1 MQTIQTKQRRLFRE
15 IRQRIINVLN
25 TISTTSTDDT
35 YEDGRKQNRSLP
47 PRRPP
52 IPQVDLP
59 PYQERDPY
67 PITGYDDIPITVPI
81 EGMVLPAQKP

>member
-15 IRQRIINVLN
+15 IRQRTIDVLN
-25 TISTTSTDDT
+25 TTSTTFTDDIS
-35 YEDGRKQNRSLP
+35 EEGRRQDRSLP

-52 IPQVDLP
+52 RPQVDC

-67 PITGYDDIPITVPI
+67 PITGYNNIPTTLPI
-81 EGMVLPAQKP
+81 KVIVQPTQYL